1 MDLSDI
7 AFFSAAELASAI
19 ESKLVSPVEAVE
31 AYLERIERIDPQVN
45 SYITVC
51 ADEARREARDAEA
64 AILRGEYRGALHGI
78 PLAVKDQIYTNG
90 IRTTDGSKL
99 KADFVPDLDATVVD
113 NLKKAGAIL
122 LGKLNMSEFAIGEP
136 QSSAF
141 GPARNPWDLARSPG
155 ISSAGSGA
163 ATAARLCATSLGED
177 TGGSVR
183 GPAAN
188 CGQVGLRPTWGRV
201 SRYGVDGAGWSFDT
215 IGPISRTVED
225 CAITLSGIAG
235 YDPKDPYT
243 WQKPVPDYRKAL
255 TGDIRGLKGLK
266 VGLVRE
272 LLYTAKLHLDAA
284 TRQGVLS
291 AAQVLSELG
300 ADVRDVSVP
309 LAAEAGYITRTIT
322 HVERVSLRPTWLRQ
336 RPQEFHHNTR
346 VSFLTAN
353 LVPGQVYYKAQKLRA
368 MLRQQVLSLLDDVD
382 VLLGPVSTA
391 PAGIINLEARVDSQ
405 EQAKGALAGGSF
417 QGTFSLAGTPAVSVL
432 CGFTSDGDG
441 GLPLALQIA
450 GRPFDEET
458 VLRVAHAYEQATPWH
473 TRVPPAALE
482 GIGS

>member
-1 MDLSDI
+1 MDRSDI
-7 AFFSAAELASAI
+7 GFLSATELASAI
-19 ESKLVSPVEAVE
+19 ESKRVSPVEAVE

-51 ADEARREARDAEA
+51 ADEARQGARDAESQ
-64 AILRGEYRGALHGI
+64 IMRGEYRGALHGI
-78 PLAVKDQIYTNG
+78 PLAVKDQIYTKG

-99 KADFVPDLDATVVD
+99 RADFVPDLDATVVD

-141 GPARNPWDLARSPG
+141 GPARNPWDLDRSPG
-155 ISSAGSGA
+155 ISSSGSGA

-188 CGQVGLRPTWGRV
+188 CGLVGLRPTWGRV

-225 CAITLSGIAG
+225 CAITLGGIAG

-255 TGDIRGLKGLK
+255 TGDVRGLK

-272 LLYTAKLHLDAA
+272 LLDTSDLQLYPA
-284 TRQGVLS
+284 TREAVLS
-291 AAQVLSELG
+291 AAKVLSGLG
-300 ADVRDVSVP
+300 ADVKDVSLP
-309 LAAEAGYITRTIT
+309 LAAMAGYITRTIT
-322 HVERVSLRPTWLRQ
+322 HVERVSLRPQWLRQ

-382 VLLGPVSTA
+382 VLLEPVSTG
-391 PAGIINLEARVDSQ
+391 PAGIINLEARVESQ
-405 EQAKGALAGGSF
+405 EQAKRALAGGSF
-417 QGTFSLAGTPAVSVL
+417 QGTYSLAGTPALSIL
-432 CGFTSDGDG
+432 CGFTSDSDGGEG

-473 TRVPPAALE
+473 TRVPTVARD
-482 GIGS
+482 S